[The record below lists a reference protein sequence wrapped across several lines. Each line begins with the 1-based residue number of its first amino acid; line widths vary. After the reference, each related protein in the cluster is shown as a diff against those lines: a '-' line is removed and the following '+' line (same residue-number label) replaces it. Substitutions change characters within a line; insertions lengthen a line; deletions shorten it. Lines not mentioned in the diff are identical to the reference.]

1 VACSPFLNS
10 ALLSSLIGIHPEALV
25 MKNKSKK
32 LPLLT
37 ALSSCRINEV
47 EQDALDA
54 IPLLI
59 DSRGPENIGSDDVEE
74 ASVSPRGVVSDLSL
88 HFLHW

>member
-1 VACSPFLNS
+1 
-10 ALLSSLIGIHPEALV
+10 
-25 MKNKSKK
+25 MKNKPKK

-37 ALSSCRINEV
+37 ALSSCRINIV
-47 EQDALDA
+47 GQDALDA

-59 DSRGPENIGSDDVEE
+59 DSRSPENIGSDDV
-74 ASVSPRGVVSDLSL
+74 ASVSPRGVASDLSL